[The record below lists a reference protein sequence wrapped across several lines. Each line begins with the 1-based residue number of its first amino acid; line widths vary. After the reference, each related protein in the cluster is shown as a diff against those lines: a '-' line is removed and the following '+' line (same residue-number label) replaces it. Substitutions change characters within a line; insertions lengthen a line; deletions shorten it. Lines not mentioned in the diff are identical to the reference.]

1 MYSGSI
7 VGGSESLIFYFFFGG
22 GMYTYFLFG
31 KLNLVF
37 YASVN
42 QGYQKEIFDISLGK
56 HKFSP
61 FTI

>member
-7 VGGSESLIFYFFFGG
+7 VGGSESLIFFFWGG
-22 GMYTYFLFG
+22 VYTYFLFG

-42 QGYQKEIFDISLGK
+42 QVYQKEIFDISLGK